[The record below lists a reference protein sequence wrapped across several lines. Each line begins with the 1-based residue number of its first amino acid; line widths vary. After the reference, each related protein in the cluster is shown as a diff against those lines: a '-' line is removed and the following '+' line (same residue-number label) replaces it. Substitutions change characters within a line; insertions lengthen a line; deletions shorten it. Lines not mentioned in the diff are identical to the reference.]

1 MRTQLAVPLRR
12 RPPSCLGRHV
22 QPQPRQQQE
31 RWRSGM
37 TPPVI
42 GRWRRIPAET
52 CTAWCPRAWPVCRQ
66 RSTRRGRATCFMDLH
81 FRWRSGNVLY
91 GPPLPVASTV
101 VGWGITAVG
110 GSSPTATFD
119 VWVIASGSALP
130 TISNTI
136 AASAKPALS
145 TGNIARGSTLTG
157 WTTALG
163 QYASPAVHIDSIS
176 GAPTQINLTVY
187 CTR

>member
-1 MRTQLAVPLRR
+1 VYGMVPTGVA
-12 RPPSCLGRHV
+12 CM
-22 QPQPRQQQE
+22 Q
-31 RWRSGM
+31 
-37 TPPVI
+37 
-42 GRWRRIPAET
+42 
-52 CTAWCPRAWPVCRQ
+52 
-66 RSTRRGRATCFMDLH
+66 ATFNSPG
-81 FRWRSGNVLY
+81 SGNVLY